1 MEWVVKVGEHMF
13 PLFLK
18 SGVRGREFR
27 KDRERGATLVEFAGI
42 AIIVAVLIGGV
53 VAVAPSHGR
62 DIACGILSKVSE
74 AIGAGGMQCGGTDD
88 KAKED
93 KHKPT
98 DPCTT
103 HQHSQ
108 NFNAG
113 LGLVVDVEIN
123 EGIVTEKLSNGHYR
137 VTDKRGEK
145 VGVSTGY
152 GGGVEFT
159 VDNQTYG
166 SRASAE
172 AAAKLAEERGVT
184 YEVDS
189 EQAKDGLKNYLL
201 RKKVV
206 DRSTGI
212 FGGLVNGVIDSATHY
227 EPPKPKEIYYQVGAE
242 GSAEAAATQG
252 IAGAKAEIGAAVA
265 IGGKVNLEKG
275 TVTTYYK
282 VNAQASGRAGVV
294 GAGGQGEVSGE
305 IVVAVTADNNDP
317 DKVLNVSVTGS
328 YDAQIG
334 ATTPLGIDNPAPL
347 ESGQVWTASVDLN
360 SKEVSQMTRN
370 FLAAAKVPGFNSGKD
385 SLQELNQATATFVN
399 AAVDRGVLTRQDV
412 SKRSSKY
419 GGRASLAYEVVTSAG
434 IGYADET
441 VEFSNGQYYSDGKWN
456 RWEGC

>member
-1 MEWVVKVGEHMF
+1 M
-13 PLFLK
+13 
-18 SGVRGREFR
+18 
-27 KDRERGATLVEFAGI
+27 
-42 AIIVAVLIGGV
+42 
-53 VAVAPSHGR
+53 
-62 DIACGILSKVSE
+62 
-74 AIGAGGMQCGGTDD
+74 
-88 KAKED
+88 
-93 KHKPT
+93 
-98 DPCTT
+98 
-103 HQHSQ
+103 
-108 NFNAG
+108 
-113 LGLVVDVEIN
+113 
-123 EGIVTEKLSNGHYR
+123 
-137 VTDKRGEK
+137 
-145 VGVSTGY
+145 
-152 GGGVEFT
+152 
-159 VDNQTYG
+159 
-166 SRASAE
+166 
-172 AAAKLAEERGVT
+172 T

-212 FGGLVNGVIDSATHY
+212 FGGWVNGMIDGATHY

-242 GSAEAAATQG
+242 GSAEAAATEG

-282 VNAQASGRAGVV
+282 VNAQASGRAGAA
-294 GAGGQGEVSGE
+294 GAGGEGEASGE

-334 ATTPLGIDNPAPL
+334 ATTPLGVDNPAPL
-347 ESGQVWTASVDLN
+347 ESGQVWTASVDLS

-419 GGRASLAYEVVTSAG
+419 GARATFEYEAVASPG
-434 IGYADET
+434 LGYVDET
-441 VEFSNGQYYSDGKWN
+441 IEFSNGQYYSGGKWN